1 MHITQPQYTVKDETK
16 KLEILLLGLL
26 SD

>member
-16 KLEILLLGLL
+16 KVEILLLGLL